1 MSTPQTRTP
10 QRTTRLRLLHL
21 LHRASLV
28 ILLVFVL
35 LLVGVR
41 IYPSPWIFP
50 TLPKITHTAKGAAGD
65 PLNIILVGSAPQLT
79 ESFARAGWLIPDPIT
94 PQTSARIATA
104 SLAHQPYPTA
114 PVSALYVF
122 GRVQDLAFEW
132 PTNDVQNRGH
142 IRVWQTTQ
150 RLGGQPIWL
159 GQASYDH
166 GIEVSGTSALPT
178 HHISPAV
185 DVERDA
191 VGTDLART
199 GLVVTEA
206 HEAFTPPVFVAY
218 NGGGD
223 YYASDGEVLVITYSH
238 TLLPL
243 PVPASTGLSA
253 VVSALKRGLFRG
265 YDVVLTTLPLAVA
278 AILVAIVLVVLAMW
292 PVLRWLWR
300 QFSPRGDGTAE
311 HRRAASKE
319 TSGSDAAHQGSRS

>member
-1 MSTPQTRTP
+1 MSTRDTRTP
-10 QRTTRLRLLHL
+10 QRTTRPHLLRL

-35 LLVGVR
+35 LLVGMR
-41 IYPSPWIFP
+41 IYPSPWLFP
-50 TLPKITHTAKGAAGD
+50 TLPKITHTARGAAGD
-65 PLNIILVGSAPQLT
+65 PLNIILVGSASQIT

-94 PQTSARIATA
+94 PHTSARIATA

-122 GRVQDLAFEW
+122 GRVQDQAFEW

-142 IRVWQTTQ
+142 IRLWQTTQ
-150 RLGGQPIWL
+150 RLGGQPVWQ

-166 GIEVSGTSALPT
+166 GIELSGTSALPT

-199 GLVVTEA
+199 GLVVAETR
-206 HEAFTPPVFVAY
+206 EAFTPPVFVAY

-223 YYASDGEVLVITYSH
+223 YYASDGEVLVPAYS
-238 TLLPL
+238 PA
-243 PVPASTGLSA
+243 PPPIPASAGPRRVGPPPTPG
-253 VVSALKRGLFRG
+253 G
-265 YDVVLTTLPLAVA
+265 
-278 AILVAIVLVVLAMW
+278 
-292 PVLRWLWR
+292 
-300 QFSPRGDGTAE
+300 FS
-311 HRRAASKE
+311 
-319 TSGSDAAHQGSRS
+319 

>member
-1 MSTPQTRTP
+1 MSTPQTGTP

-35 LLVGVR
+35 LLVGLRV
-41 IYPSPWIFP
+41 YPSPWLFP
-50 TLPKITHTAKGAAGD
+50 AFPKIPHPARGAAGD
-65 PLNIILVGSAPQLT
+65 PLNIIRVGSAPQLM
-79 ESFARAGWLIPDPIT
+79 ESFARAGWLVPDPI
-94 PQTSARIATA
+94 PSHPSARIAAA
-104 SLAHQPYPTA
+104 SLAHRPYPTA
-114 PVSALYVF
+114 PVSNLYVF
-122 GRVQDLAFEW
+122 GRVQDLAFER

-142 IRVWQTTQ
+142 IRLWQTTL
-150 RLGGQPIWL
+150 RLSGEDVWL
-159 GQASYDH
+159 GQSSYDH
-166 GIEVSGTSALPT
+166 GIELSGTSALPT

-199 GLVVTEA
+199 GLVVTETHGA
-206 HEAFTPPVFVAY
+206 LTPPVILAY

-243 PVPASTGLSA
+243 PASTGLSA

-265 YDVVLTTLPLAVA
+265 YDVVLTALPLE
-278 AILVAIVLVVLAMW
+278 I
-292 PVLRWLWR
+292 
-300 QFSPRGDGTAE
+300 
-311 HRRAASKE
+311 
-319 TSGSDAAHQGSRS
+319 

>member
-1 MSTPQTRTP
+1 MRTRDTRTP
-10 QRTTRLRLLHL
+10 QRTTRLRLLRL

-41 IYPSPWIFP
+41 VYPSPWLFP
-50 TLPKITHTAKGAAGD
+50 TLPKITHTARGAAGD
-65 PLNIILVGSAPQLT
+65 PLNIILVGSASQLT

-94 PQTSARIATA
+94 PHTSARIATA

-122 GRVQDLAFEW
+122 GRVQDLAFER

-142 IRVWQTTQ
+142 IRLWQTTQ
-150 RLGGQPIWL
+150 RLGGQPVWL

-166 GIEVSGTSALPT
+166 GIELSGTSALPT

-191 VGTDLART
+191 VGIDLART

-206 HEAFTPPVFVAY
+206 HAAFTPPVFVAY

-223 YYASDGEVLVITYSH
+223 YYASDGEVLVMTYSH
-238 TLLPL
+238 TPLPL
-243 PVPASTGLSA
+243 PASTGLSA
-253 VVSALKRGLFRG
+253 VVSALKRGLFGG
-265 YDVVLTTLPLAVA
+265 YDVVLTTLPVAGA
-278 AILVAIVLVVLAMW
+278 AILVGIVLVVLAMW
-292 PVLRWLWR
+292 PVLRWLWWQVR
-300 QFSPRGDGTAE
+300 ARGDGTAE
-311 HRRAASKE
+311 HSRAAPEETAGSGE
-319 TSGSDAAHQGSRS
+319 TSQGRML

>member
-1 MSTPQTRTP
+1 MSTRDTRTP
-10 QRTTRLRLLHL
+10 QRTTRLRLLRL

-35 LLVGVR
+35 LLVGLR
-41 IYPSPWIFP
+41 IYPSPWLFP
-50 TLPKITHTAKGAAGD
+50 TLPKITHTARGAAGD
-65 PLNIILVGSAPQLT
+65 PLNIILVGSASQIMQ
-79 ESFARAGWLIPDPIT
+79 SFARAGWLIPDPIT
-94 PQTSARIATA
+94 PKTSARIATA

-122 GRVQDLAFEW
+122 GRIQDLAFER

-142 IRVWQTTQ
+142 IRLWQTTQ
-150 RLGGQPIWL
+150 RLGGQPVWL

-166 GIEVSGTSALPT
+166 GIELSGTSALPT

-199 GLVVTEA
+199 GLVVTETR
-206 HEAFTPPVFVAY
+206 EAFTPPVFVAY

-223 YYASDGEVLVITYSH
+223 YYASDGEVRVVTYSH

-243 PVPASTGLSA
+243 PASTGLSA

-265 YDVVLTTLPLAVA
+265 YDAVLTTLPLAGA
-278 AILVAIVLVVLAMW
+278 AILVGIVLVVLASW
-292 PVLRWLWR
+292 PVLRWLWQ
-300 QFSPRGDGTAE
+300 QFRARGDRTSE
-311 HRRAASKE
+311 RRRAASKE
-319 TSGSDAAHQGSRS
+319 TTGSDAANQGSRS

>member
-10 QRTTRLRLLHL
+10 QRTTHLRLLRLLHL

-28 ILLVFVL
+28 ILLVFML
-35 LLVGVR
+35 LLVGLR
-41 IYPSPWIFP
+41 IYPAPWIFP
-50 TLPKITHTAKGAAGD
+50 AFPHITHTAKGAAGD
-65 PLNIILVGSAPQLT
+65 PLNIILVGSASQIT

-122 GRVQDLAFEW
+122 GRVQDLAFER
-132 PTNDVQNRGH
+132 PTNDVANRGH
-142 IRVWQTTQ
+142 IRLWLTTT
-150 RLGGQPIWL
+150 RLGGQPVWL

-166 GIEVSGTSALPT
+166 GIELSGTSALPT

-199 GLVVTEA
+199 GLVVAET

-223 YYASDGEVLVITYSH
+223 YYASDGEVLVVSYGPAA
-238 TLLPL
+238 LP
-243 PVPASTGLSA
+243 PPAGFSA
-253 VVSALKRGLFRG
+253 VVSALDRSLFYG
-265 YDVVLTTLPLAVA
+265 YNVVLTTLPVAVIILLLGIAVVALAV
-278 AILVAIVLVVLAMW
+278 W
-292 PVLRWLWR
+292 P
-300 QFSPRGDGTAE
+300 T
-311 HRRAASKE
+311 ASKLWLQFR
-319 TSGSDAAHQGSRS
+319 TPRDRTQGSDMLYCEK

>member
-1 MSTPQTRTP
+1 MSTRDTRTP
-10 QRTTRLRLLHL
+10 QRTTRLRLLRL

-35 LLVGVR
+35 LLVGLPF
-41 IYPSPWIFP
+41 YPSPGLFP
-50 TLPKITHTAKGAAGD
+50 TFPHVTHTARGAAGD
-65 PLNIILVGSAPQLT
+65 PLNIILVGSASQIT
-79 ESFARAGWLIPDPIT
+79 DSFARAGWLIPDPIT
-94 PQTSARIATA
+94 PHTSARIATA

-114 PVSALYVF
+114 PVSAIYVF
-122 GRVQDLAFEW
+122 GRVQGLAFEW

-142 IRVWQTTQ
+142 IRLWQTTQ
-150 RLGGQPIWL
+150 RLSGQPVWL

-166 GIEVSGTSALPT
+166 GIEGSGTSALPT

-185 DVERDA
+185 DVDRDA

-199 GLVVTEA
+199 GLVVTETHGA
-206 HEAFTPPVFVAY
+206 LTPPVILAY

-243 PVPASTGLSA
+243 PASTGLSA

-265 YDVVLTTLPLAVA
+265 YDVVLTALPLEIVT
-278 AILVAIVLVVLAMW
+278 ILVGIVLVVLAIW

-300 QFSPRGDGTAE
+300 QFRMRGNGTSE
-311 HRRAASKE
+311 HRRAASKD
-319 TSGSDAAHQGSRS
+319 TAGSGEANQGRIS

>member
-1 MSTPQTRTP
+1 MSTPQTRTS
-10 QRTTRLRLLHL
+10 QRTARLRLLRL
-21 LHRASLV
+21 AHRASLV
-28 ILLVFVL
+28 IVLAFVL
-35 LLVGVR
+35 LLVGLRV
-41 IYPSPWIFP
+41 YPSPWLFP
-50 TLPKITHTAKGAAGD
+50 AFPKITHTARGAAGD
-65 PLNIILVGSAPQLT
+65 PLDIILVGSASQIR

-122 GRVQDLAFEW
+122 GRVQDLAFER

-142 IRVWQTTQ
+142 IRLWQTSLH
-150 RLGGQPIWL
+150 LGGQPVWL

-166 GIEVSGTSALPT
+166 GIELSGTSALPT

-199 GLVVTEA
+199 GLVVAEA

-238 TLLPL
+238 APLPL
-243 PVPASTGLSA
+243 PASTGLSA
-253 VVSALKRGLFRG
+253 VVSALERGLFRG
-265 YDVVLTTLPLAVA
+265 YDVILTTLPLEVAV
-278 AILVAIVLVVLAMW
+278 ILVAIALVVLAMW
-292 PVLRWLWR
+292 PILRQVWR
-300 QFSPRGDGTAE
+300 QFPARGDGTAE

-319 TSGSDAAHQGSRS
+319 TTGSDASNQGSRS